1 MIISKLIVFAFLL
14 STSNEKFIYSVM
26 SHNQNHDNY
35 KVKIRFHFFR
45 FLNMCKIVLLHFMRL
60 LLSGDIHLNPG
71 PFSQIRESDMLIDIV
86 TKDCKNLSICLFNAR
101 SLKNKYDFFTD
112 FLTSL
117 TQNTIV
123 ILTETW
129 LNETDVHPESFLSP
143 KHKLYL
149 KSRSSK
155 TGVNK
160 GGGVAIWVPRD
171 ISSKQRND
179 LNVFNES
186 FFESLWVE
194 ISGLLVNKILINAS
208 YCPNK
213 ILGNFFIDEL
223 TSETSSAYSIT
234 DEVWLFGDYNL
245 NYLNK
250 RESTLLD
257 EFASNSGFTLS
268 NTEKPTRATS
278 QDVTLIDHGLSSKNQ
293 IQDVQIFSPSVEMDH
308 LIVLYTTNFFV

>member
-1 MIISKLIVFAFLL
+1 MLVGHADRQSYKRLQKSKHL
-14 STSNEKFIYSVM
+14 SFQS
-26 SHNQNHDNY
+26 
-35 KVKIRFHFFR
+35 
-45 FLNMCKIVLLHFMRL
+45 
-60 LLSGDIHLNPG
+60 
-71 PFSQIRESDMLIDIV
+71 
-86 TKDCKNLSICLFNAR
+86 R
-101 SLKNKYDFFTD
+101 SLKNKNDFFTD
-112 FLTSL
+112 FLKNL

-129 LNETDVHPESFLSP
+129 LKETDVYPENFLGP
-143 KHKLYL
+143 KHELYS

-160 GGGVAIWVPRD
+160 GGGVAFWVLRG

-179 LNVFNES
+179 LNVLNES
-186 FFESLWVE
+186 LFGSLWVK
-194 ISGLLVNKILINAS
+194 ISGLSVSRILFNSS

-213 ILGNFFIDEL
+213 NLGNYFIDEL

-234 DEVWLFGDYNL
+234 DEVLLFGDYNL

-257 EFASNSGFTLS
+257 ECASNSSLTLS
-268 NTEKPTRATS
+268 TTKKPTRATS
-278 QDVTLIDHGLSSKNQ
+278 QGVTLIDHGSPRKNQ

-308 LIVLYTTNFFV
+308 LFVLYTTNFLVEPENRNKVLSVETKESSMQIK

>member
-1 MIISKLIVFAFLL
+1 
-14 STSNEKFIYSVM
+14 M

-35 KVKIRFHFFR
+35 KVKIKLRFFR
-45 FLNMCKIVLLHFMRL
+45 FLNICKIVLLHFMRL

-71 PFSQIRESDMLIDIV
+71 PFSQILESDMLIDIV

-101 SLKNKYDFFTD
+101 SLKNKYDFFAD
-112 FLTSL
+112 FLTNL

-129 LNETDVHPESFLSP
+129 LNGTDIYPENFLSP
-143 KHKLYL
+143 QQKFYS

-171 ISSKQRND
+171 KSSKQRNN
-179 LNVFNES
+179 LNVLNES

-194 ISGLLVNKILINAS
+194 ISGLSVNKILIKAS

-213 ILGNFFIDEL
+213 NLGNYFIHEL

-234 DEVWLFGDYNL
+234 DENLLFGDYNL

-257 EFASNSGFTLS
+257 DFASNS
-268 NTEKPTRATS
+268 
-278 QDVTLIDHGLSSKNQ
+278 
-293 IQDVQIFSPSVEMDH
+293 
-308 LIVLYTTNFFV
+308 